1 MKAFKGYRTVLF
13 NLLTLAVTA
22 SGFVLQYLG
31 ELGLDD
37 KTFALWAI
45 VLNIFVAA
53 ANLWL
58 RTVTTTPVGEK
69 H

>member
-1 MKAFKGYRTVLF
+1 MNKFRGWRTIAF

-31 ELGLDD
+31 QLGLDD
-37 KTFALWAI
+37 KTFALVAI
-45 VLNIFVAA
+45 ALNIFAAA

-58 RTVTTTPVGEK
+58 RSVTTTAVGK
-69 H
+69 SI

>member
-1 MKAFKGYRTVLF
+1 MKALKGYRTVYF

-22 SGFVLQYLG
+22 SGFVLQHLG
-31 ELGLDD
+31 QLGFDD

-45 VLNIFVAA
+45 LLNTFVAA

>member
-1 MKAFKGYRTVLF
+1 MKALKGYRTVLF

-31 ELGLDD
+31 QLGLDD
-37 KTFALWAI
+37 KTFALVAI
-45 VLNIFVAA
+45 CLNIFVAA

-58 RTVTTTPVGEK
+58 RKVTTTPIGEK